1 MGKLLSHLSYA
12 NVLSTLC
19 LFLLLGGG
27 AYAATRLKEN
37 SVGSRQII
45 DGQVKSVD
53 VQDNGITGTD
63 IKEDSLGQ
71 VPRAAQ
77 AGSAD
82 SATNAGNA
90 DQLDNKDST
99 AFALA
104 GSEGWQP
111 AALYDGS
118 GHLVC
123 YWTNF
128 GGGQSDAAYF
138 RDPAGVVHLRGLVKA
153 HDGSE
158 VPCDVIFG
166 GDPNRIFTLPA
177 GYRPDRQSIAATV
190 SNNSPGR
197 INVNADGRVAIETGY
212 PSFANAKQWV
222 SLDNISV
229 RCAPSGA
236 NGCP

>member
-1 MGKLLSHLSYA
+1 MGKLRPHLSYA
-12 NVLSTLC
+12 NVISTLC

-27 AYAATRLKEN
+27 AFAATRLKEN
-37 SVGSRQII
+37 SVGSDQII
-45 DGQVKSVD
+45 DGQVRSAD
-53 VQDNGITGTD
+53 VQNNGITGTD
-63 IKEDSLGQ
+63 IREASLRQ
-71 VPRAAQ
+71 VPRAVQ

-99 AFALA
+99 EFALS
-104 GSEGWQP
+104 GSEGWHP

-118 GHLVC
+118 GHLAC
-123 YWTNF
+123 YWTNY
-128 GGGQSDAAYF
+128 GAGQSDAAYF

-158 VPCDVIFG
+158 VPCDITFG

-177 GYRPDRQSIAATV
+177 GYRPDRQSIAPTV

-197 INVNADGRVAIETGY
+197 INVNPDGRVAIETGY

-222 SLDNISV
+222 SLDNISF
-229 RCAPSGA
+229 RCAPPGA
-236 NGCP
+236 NDCP